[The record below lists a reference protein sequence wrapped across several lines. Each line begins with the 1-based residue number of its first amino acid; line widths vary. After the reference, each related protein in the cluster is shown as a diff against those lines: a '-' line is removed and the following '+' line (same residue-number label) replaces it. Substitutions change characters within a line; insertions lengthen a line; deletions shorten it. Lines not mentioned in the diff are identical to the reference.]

1 MQGAKKELEAKSH
14 MDLALHP
21 LQAIAPTA
29 PQGSTLNSAVRHT
42 SARWKAGTEAHV
54 EFPNDFDLLL
64 SIRSLHLI
72 RRIFAAVAGLRF
84 RLSGC
89 YPAKLLFGLLQLS
102 AEALDEKIML
112 RSHID
117 LRGLNILMSWN
128 ECSIHGVTHITHSRG
143 HADYANCWS
152 LSGRIL
158 SRPWCVLPGLTK
170 EQPHPSCFFSQ
181 LVARPS
187 PRAEFLG
194 LLRRPEP
201 DSHEA
206 RCTACGCCSL
216 GKIAPQLL
224 ITKGASDSIP

>member
-42 SARWKAGTEAHV
+42 SARWKAGTEAHL

-72 RRIFAAVAGLRF
+72 RRIFAAVAGLQF

-102 AEALDEKIML
+102 AEALDKKIML

-117 LRGLNILMSWN
+117 LRSLNILMSWN
-128 ECSIHGVTHITHSRG
+128 ECSIQGVTHITHSRG
-143 HADYANCWS
+143 SRGLREPLES
-152 LSGRIL
+152 LGHDPIEAMVRA
-158 SRPWCVLPGLTK
+158 SRPHEGTASPKLLF
-170 EQPHPSCFFSQ
+170 QPIGGPSISSSG
-181 LVARPS
+181 VSWSSSS
-187 PRAEFLG
+187 PRAG
-194 LLRRPEP
+194 LTRGPMDGLWLPQPRQDCASAP
-201 DSHEA
+201 DDE
-206 RCTACGCCSL
+206 GCQRQYS
-216 GKIAPQLL
+216 
-224 ITKGASDSIP
+224 